1 MDMKLTNWEELQSG
15 LFRNTCAEQ
24 PDGEEATMLHEANT
38 TFYAKVPQEIR
49 RCFFLDGNAVNVL
62 LELVSWGMLDRGRK
76 RGITEWYAIN
86 QQVMALHL
94 GLSENTVCSKLKELQ
109 KKQFIE
115 VQRRGRRNFY
125 RLNTALNPYLVLS
138 EAIHGFIR
146 HVYTKSNY
154 DVVLEQM
161 EDLEKEVYRDKQD
174 LFREAVVTAVLPTI
188 KHKDF
193 YESYAKRIQQ
203 DIRNA
208 ATNEMGM
215 LSLVNYHSI
224 ILDLCTEL
232 SNKIERQAQL
242 LDGTAS

>member
-1 MDMKLTNWEELQSG
+1 MKLKLTDWHELQSG
-15 LFRNTCAEQ
+15 MFKNTCAEQ
-24 PDGEEATMLHEANT
+24 PEEATCLHEVNT

-62 LELVSWGMLDRGRK
+62 LELVSWGMMDRGRK
-76 RGITEWYAIN
+76 REITEWFAIN

-94 GLSENTVCSKLKELQ
+94 GLSENTVCAKLKELQ
-109 KKQFIE
+109 MKQFIE

-125 RLNTALNPYLVLS
+125 RLNTMLNPYIVLS
-138 EAIHGFIR
+138 EVIHGFIR

-161 EDLEKEVYRDKQD
+161 DDLNKEVYRDKQD

-188 KHKDF
+188 KDKDF
-193 YESYAKRIQQ
+193 YQPYVRRIQE
-203 DIRNA
+203 DIRQA
-208 ATNEMGM
+208 ETNETEM
-215 LSLVNYHSI
+215 LSLVKYHSI
-224 ILDLCTEL
+224 VLDLCTEL
-232 SNKIERQAQL
+232 SKKIERQAQL

>member
-1 MDMKLTNWEELQSG
+1 MDLQLTHWEELQSS
-15 LFRNTCAEQ
+15 LFRSASAEQ
-24 PDGEEATMLHEANT
+24 TDEEPTELHAVNT

-76 RGITEWYAIN
+76 RKITEWFAIN

-94 GLSENTVCSKLKELQ
+94 GLSENTVCTKLKELQ
-109 KKQFIE
+109 KKDFIE

-125 RLNTALNPYLVLS
+125 RLNTTLNPYIVLS
-138 EAIHGFIR
+138 EALHGFIR

-161 EDLEKEVYRDKQD
+161 DDLDKEVYRDKQD
-174 LFREAVVTAVLPTI
+174 LFREAVVSAVLPTI
-188 KHKDF
+188 NDKDF
-193 YESYAKRIQQ
+193 YQPYVRRIQE
-203 DIRNA
+203 DIRHA
-208 ATNEMGM
+208 AVNEIGM

-224 ILDLCTEL
+224 VVDLCTEL
-232 SNKIERQAQL
+232 SEKIERQARL

>member
-1 MDMKLTNWEELQSG
+1 MMDMPLTNWEELQSR
-15 LFRNTCAEQ
+15 LFRNACAEQ
-24 PDGEEATMLHEANT
+24 PDEEPTELYAVNT

-76 RGITEWYAIN
+76 RKITEWFAIN

-94 GLSENTVCSKLKELQ
+94 GLSENTVCTKLKEL
-109 KKQFIE
+109 KKKDFIE

-125 RLNTALNPYLVLS
+125 RLCTTLNPYIVLS
-138 EAIHGFIR
+138 EAAHAFLR

-154 DVVLEQM
+154 DAVLVQM
-161 EDLEKEVYRDKQD
+161 DDWVREKYQDRQD

-188 KHKDF
+188 KSKDF
-193 YESYAKRIQQ
+193 YPSYVRRIQE

-208 ATNEMGM
+208 TPNELGM
-215 LSLVNYHSI
+215 LSLVEYHSI
-224 ILDLCTEL
+224 VLDLCGELTEV
-232 SNKIERQAQL
+232 IERQLRL
-242 LDGTAS
+242 LEG